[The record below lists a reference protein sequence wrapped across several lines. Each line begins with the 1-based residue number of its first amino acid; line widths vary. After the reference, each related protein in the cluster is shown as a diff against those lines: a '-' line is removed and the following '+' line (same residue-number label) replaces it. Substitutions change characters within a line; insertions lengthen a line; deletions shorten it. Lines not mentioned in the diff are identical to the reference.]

1 MRFLATLFLLFSL
14 PVTAQDWLPY
24 PENLPHFDYQGE
36 RLQQYWPQLMAGPA
50 LPFPDAQAV
59 NAQFGRFPELR
70 AYTLNLPAQHTA
82 LQALARGDT
91 GPLAQAIQQVWRLHY
106 QGQFQQAYEL
116 GMQLGPLGAVPALY
130 AKNMYA
136 TLLVTDPAEK
146 LRLFRETAE
155 ESERL
160 LPLAAGDAFARF
172 GLAYAHARMLELMDT
187 GDATASGYLGQTQ
200 KTLQQLQQEEP
211 QNALYPAMLGGI
223 HAGVVN
229 RVGSFIGRI
238 TYGSTESKAI
248 TAFEQALALQPGL
261 PVISYEYAKALGLM
275 DAGSYHTRQQD
286 LLRTCAELEVFSAE
300 EALNR
305 AACSRLL
312 TPQETD

>member
-1 MRFLATLFLLFSL
+1 MRLLSTLFLLFSL
-14 PVTAQDWLPY
+14 PAMAQDWLPY
-24 PENLPHFDYQGE
+24 PGDLPRFDYSGDQ
-36 RLQQYWPQLMAGPA
+36 LQQHWPQLMAGPA
-50 LPFPDAQAV
+50 LPFPDNSAIQAQLA
-59 NAQFGRFPELR
+59 RFPALR
-70 AYTLNLPAQHTA
+70 DYTLNLPAQHPA
-82 LQALARGDT
+82 LQAFATGDT
-91 GPLAQAIQQVWRLHY
+91 EPLALAVQQVWRLHY

-160 LPLAAGDAFARF
+160 LPLAASDAFARF

-200 KTLQQLQQEEP
+200 KTLQELQQQAP
-211 QNALYPAMLGGI
+211 QSALYPAMLGGI

-248 TAFEQALALQPGL
+248 AAFDQALTLQPHL
-261 PVISYEYAKALGLM
+261 PVIHYEYAKALGLM
-275 DAGSYHTRQQD
+275 DAGSYHKRQQEL
-286 LLRTCAELEVFSAE
+286 LLRCTALEVFSAE